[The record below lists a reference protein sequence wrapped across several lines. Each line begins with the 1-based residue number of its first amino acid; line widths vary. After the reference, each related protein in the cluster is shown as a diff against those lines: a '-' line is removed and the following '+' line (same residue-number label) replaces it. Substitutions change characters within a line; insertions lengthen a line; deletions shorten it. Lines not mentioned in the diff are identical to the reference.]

1 MGLLQV
7 IQELEMLSDQQRF
20 RRVREYLNE
29 WEVDHRIQRYG
40 SGNNIWVP
48 SQKRPY
54 VGISSHFDTVPLSP
68 GANDNASALAVSLAL
83 LQRYIARPF
92 KRIGL
97 QFFFFDE
104 EEKGLLGSK
113 AFVEAENTYGMMGL
127 INMELVGSGNQFALW
142 PLDAS
147 SESKVLEA
155 IEIAG
160 RKLQVPTHRIGSL
173 IMHSADHLPFRQEGL
188 GDAAFTIS
196 CISGQ
201 DVAVAEHYFKAQSFD
216 VSEETLIEIAQ
227 QAPIFEHYH
236 QPSDLSIH
244 LEESSLQQCTDLI
257 WTALEWLESQ
267 L

>member
-1 MGLLQV
+1 MGLIQI

-20 RRVREYLNE
+20 RRVREFLNE

-48 SQKRPY
+48 TLKRPY
-54 VGISSHFDTVPLSP
+54 VGISSHFDTAPLSP
-68 GANDNASALAVSLAL
+68 GANDNASAIAVSLAL
-83 LQRYIARPF
+83 LQKYISQPL
-92 KRIGL
+92 KQIGL

-104 EEKGLLGSK
+104 EEKGLIGSK
-113 AFVEAENTYGMMGL
+113 AFIEAESTYGMMGL

-142 PLDAS
+142 PLDES
-147 SESKVLEA
+147 SDNKVLEA

-160 RKLQVPTHRIGSL
+160 RRLQFPTHRIGNL
-173 IMHSADHLPFRQEGL
+173 IMQSADHHPFRQESL

-196 CISGQ
+196 CISEK
-201 DVAVAEHYFKAQSFD
+201 DVAVAEHYFKAQTFD
-216 VSEETLIEIAQ
+216 VSEETLAEIAQ

-244 LEESSLQQCTDLI
+244 LQESSLKQCTDLI
-257 WTALEWLESQ
+257 WNALTWLDSQ

>member
-1 MGLLQV
+1 MGLIQV
-7 IQELEMLSDQQRF
+7 IQELEMLTDLQRF

-29 WEVDHRIQRYG
+29 WEVDHRIHRYG

-48 SQKRPY
+48 ALKRPY
-54 VGISSHFDTVPLSP
+54 IGISSHFDTVPLSP
-68 GANDNASALAVSLAL
+68 GANDNASSIAVCLAL
-83 LQRYIARPF
+83 LQRYMSQPF

-104 EEKGLLGSK
+104 EEKGLLGSR
-113 AFVEAENTYGMMGL
+113 AFIQDESTYGMMGL

-142 PLDAS
+142 PLDYGS
-147 SESKVLEA
+147 DNRVLEA
-155 IEIAG
+155 VEIAG
-160 RKLQVPTHRIGSL
+160 RKLQFPTHRIGNL
-173 IMHSADHLPFRQEGL
+173 IMHSADHHPFRQESL

-196 CISGQ
+196 CISDK
-201 DVAVAEHYFKAQSFD
+201 DVAVAEHYFKAQAFD
-216 VSEETLIEIAQ
+216 VSEETLLEIAQ

-244 LEESSLQQCTDLI
+244 LKESSLEQCTDLI
-257 WTALEWLESQ
+257 WTALEWLDSQ